1 MDTDLDSVA
10 GLLHKEALLCDD
22 ALYLGIGNCKLR
34 LRSNSAQLLD
44 GLRGYF
50 AHVVSAA
57 QPPDIDVIAVESDIV
72 DFDANFTD
80 WKREPGKSG
89 RKDAYLDIPH
99 GRLVRKVRTGMLFLQ
114 SEKYRIAAGPCIEYD
129 NQVINF
135 INAQY
140 MNWLQQRSWLICH
153 AAALVHQ
160 GCGFAIAGHSGGGK
174 STLMLNLLDH
184 DSVSYITNDRLF
196 IKKRAGETRAVG
208 IPKLPRINPGTI
220 VHNRKLQQLIEPQ
233 RRADLLALPPQ
244 ELWELEDK
252 YDVDVETIYGAGR
265 IVQEAPLSAF
275 LILNWQRDT
284 EETLQ
289 LAEVDLV
296 SRRDLLAAIMKS
308 PGPFYQYADGSF
320 FQDDTAFNEQVY
332 LDALEGVRIYEAR
345 GRADFEGLTGMFL
358 YQMSAATDRNKRS

>member
-1 MDTDLDSVA
+1 VETDLDSVA
-10 GLLHKEALLCDD
+10 RLLHNNALLCDD

-50 AHVVSAA
+50 SHVVSAA
-57 QPPDIDVIAVESDIV
+57 QSPDIDVIAVERDVV
-72 DFDANFTD
+72 DTDVNFID
-80 WKREPGKSG
+80 WKREAGKTG
-89 RKDAYLDIPH
+89 RKDAYLDIPD

-114 SEKYRIAAGPCIEYD
+114 SEKYRIAAGPCVEYD

-153 AAALVHQ
+153 AAALVYQ
-160 GCGFAIAGHSGGGK
+160 GRGFAIAGHSGGGK

-220 VHNRKLQQLIEPQ
+220 VHNPRLQQLIEPQ
-233 RRADLLALPPQ
+233 QRASLLALPPQ

-275 LILNWQRDT
+275 LILNWQRDADT
-284 EETLQ
+284 ALR
-289 LAEVDLV
+289 LAAVDLA

-320 FQDDTAFNEQVY
+320 FQDDTSFDEQVY
-332 LDALEGVRIYEAR
+332 LDALDGVSIYEAR
-345 GRADFEGLTGMFL
+345 GRADFDGLTRIFL
-358 YQMSAATDRNKRS
+358 DEVSG

>member
-1 MDTDLDSVA
+1 METDLDSVA
-10 GLLHKEALLCDD
+10 RLLQNNAPLCDE
-22 ALYLGIGNCKLR
+22 ALYLAIGNCKLR

-57 QPPDIDVIAVESDIV
+57 QSPDMDVIAVERDVVDVGV
-72 DFDANFTD
+72 DFID

-89 RKDAYLDIPH
+89 RKDACLDIPD

-114 SEKYRIAAGPCIEYD
+114 SETCRIAAGPCIEYD

-153 AAALVHQ
+153 AAALVYQ
-160 GCGFAIAGHSGGGK
+160 GRGFAIAGLSGGGK

-196 IKKRAGETRAVG
+196 IKKCAGETRAVG

-220 VHNRKLQQLIEPQ
+220 VHNPRLQQLIEPQ
-233 RRADLLALPPQ
+233 RRESLLALPPQ

-252 YDVDVETIYGAGR
+252 YDVDVKTIYGAGR

-275 LILNWQRDT
+275 LILNWQRDADAAS
-284 EETLQ
+284 Q
-289 LAEVDLV
+289 FAAVDLA

-308 PGPFYQYADGSF
+308 SGPFYQYADGSF
-320 FQDDTAFNEQVY
+320 FQDDAPLDEQVY
-332 LDALEGVRIYEAR
+332 LDALDGVSVFEAS
-345 GRADFEGLTGMFL
+345 GQVDFDGLTRRLIEELIG
-358 YQMSAATDRNKRS
+358 